1 MAEVVFSEF
10 STGGGVTFCKNQT
23 DRDSVNNKEPIERDE
38 EHMMIIPTRER
49 VIKACAVGF

>member
-10 STGGGVTFCKNQT
+10 STGGVTFCKNQT